1 MTNLPGSLRG
11 PGFFTK
17 TPAMRRRSFFKTA
30 ALGAL
35 IAPSIKSFAHATR
48 QKHDPS
54 LREKAIAARIT
65 NAISNPLPI
74 HKIELLKAQGELFV
88 VVHAAEF
95 SGIAVCNQRMQN
107 LDSLL
112 KGLIIPYYLQKD
124 ARQITTW
131 CEGVFLDERNY
142 KYGGMPFWNC
152 AGSVEIA
159 IWDLLGKA
167 ARKPVH
173 FFLGEQVRQEI
184 PVYLSSLTR
193 NTTAQQESDFLGKKM
208 AETGAKAVKIKV
220 GGRMQNTPQDEART
234 QALTPLLRKT
244 FGDQLTIYADA
255 NGSYTPE
262 EGIRVGKFLES
273 HGVAIFEEACSWEDY
288 AGNLKVNKSLKSMK
302 LAGGEQDSSTYRF
315 QDIAEKGIYDVLQ
328 PDVYYNGGILRT
340 LKVADL
346 AAQHGRYFAP
356 HSPKADPLH
365 APFSQLMAV
374 APAVFGFQEYP
385 SSFPAKQPSW
395 YGPHIIV
402 EDGKLPIL
410 TGPGLGMQYDEAL
423 FKSAEKIV

>member
-1 MTNLPGSLRG
+1 MY
-11 PGFFTK
+11 
-17 TPAMRRRSFFKTA
+17 RRSFLKTA
-30 ALGAL
+30 AFGIIGVSRLNAFANPFS
-35 IAPSIKSFAHATR
+35 ITPSEREVAIK
-48 QKHDPS
+48 
-54 LREKAIAARIT
+54 ARIFNT
-65 NAISNPLPI
+65 INVPLPI
-74 HKIELLKAQGELFV
+74 EKIELLKAQGELFLIV
-88 VVHAAEF
+88 RAGEF

-112 KGLIIPYYLQKD
+112 KGLILPYYLQRD
-124 ARQITTW
+124 ARQIVEW

-159 IWDLLGKA
+159 IWDLLGKV

-173 FFLGEQVRQEI
+173 FFLGEQVRTEF

-193 NTTAQQESDFLGKKM
+193 NTTAEQETAFLGKKL

-220 GGRMQNTPQDEART
+220 GGRMQNTPQDEVRT

-262 EGIRVGKFLES
+262 EGIRVGKFLEG
-273 HGVAIFEEACSWEDY
+273 HDVDIFEEACSWENY
-288 AGNLKVNKSLKSMK
+288 AGNLKVNKSLKRMK
-302 LAGGEQDSSTYRF
+302 LAGGEQDSSAYRF
-315 QDIAEKGIYDVLQ
+315 QDIAEKGIYDILQ

-374 APAVFGFQEYP
+374 APAVYGFQEYP
-385 SSFPAKQPSW
+385 SSFPAQQAAW
-395 YGPHIIV
+395 YAPHIIV
-402 EDGKLPIL
+402 KEGKLPIL
-410 TGPGLGMQYDEAL
+410 DGPGLGMQYDEQI
-423 FKSAEKIV
+423 FHSAQKIV